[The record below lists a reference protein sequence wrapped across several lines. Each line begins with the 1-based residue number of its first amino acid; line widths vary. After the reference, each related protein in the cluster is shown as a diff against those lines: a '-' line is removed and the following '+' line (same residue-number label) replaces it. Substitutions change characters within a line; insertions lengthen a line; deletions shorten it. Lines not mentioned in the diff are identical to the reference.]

1 MLMDI
6 KHNAYVFRKPDDVEQ
21 FEKLVGRKIY
31 DKKMLKEFV
40 AKKCGKSYRF
50 YDEEIGGEPVYNW
63 VYGDIEYF
71 ANRGCVIVRWCL
83 CQRTE

>member
-6 KHNAYVFRKPDDVEQ
+6 KRNAYVFRKPDDVEQ

-50 YDEEIGGEPVYNW
+50 HDEEIGE
-63 VYGDIEYF
+63 
-71 ANRGCVIVRWCL
+71 NRYIIGYMM
-83 CQRTE
+83 T